1 MGRETVL
8 EEFTVGCVA
17 NDEQLKMMKSHT
29 IELLMQ
35 FIASS
40 PLSFRRAG
48 GGGGWS
54 LCKFCW
60 YFGGGVGADRWCRP
74 SRDEA

>member
-1 MGRETVL
+1 MGRETVF

-17 NDEQLKMMKSHT
+17 NDEQLKMMKSHI

-40 PLSFRRAG
+40 PLSLRRAG
-48 GGGGWS
+48 GGWGLAALQIQFVLGRWGW
-54 LCKFCW
+54 
-60 YFGGGVGADRWCRP
+60 RRP
-74 SRDEA
+74 LVPAVAG